1 MSHPHMSHQVLARKW
16 RPRSFQ
22 EMVGQTPVIQALIN
36 ALEQNR
42 LHHAYL
48 FTGTRGVGKTSLAR
62 LLAKCLNCESGVTA
76 NPCGQCANC
85 QAIEQGRFLDLQEI
99 DAASRTKVEDTRDL
113 LDNVQYAPTQGR
125 YKVYLIDEV
134 HMLSNHSFNALLKTL
149 EEPPPHV
156 KFLLATTDPQRLPVT
171 VLSRCLQFHLKNLSS
186 EQITQQLSHIL
197 EQEQIPY
204 DEKSALHYLAHAAQG
219 SMRDALSL
227 LDQAIAYGNGKIVTQ
242 EIKTLLGATEPEL
255 IIALLQALA
264 DRDAQQL
271 LTAVEELA
279 NSAADFPKALEELLS
294 LLHQITL
301 QQMIPALSNQTL
313 ITAQHLAKV
322 TELARTFTAEQVQ
335 LYYQMGLIGRRDLHL
350 APTARTGF
358 EMILLR
364 MLAMSPQALSTTSL
378 KQSSSQATP
387 AAKEPRL
394 FRTAAQPVAEAAPT
408 TAAIRANETS
418 ALPGI
423 AQAVSPQKSTPHADT
438 ATTPQATTTVMEHV
452 TANPAIAV
460 NSKTFDTWA
469 DLLPNLHLQGVAAMV
484 ASHCV
489 LVQKTTDE
497 IHLLLD
503 SPQTALLS
511 DAIKQRIATALE
523 QYFNHSMRLRI
534 EIGKPNTATPAILD
548 KHRQEQQQSA
558 AVAAIAADKHVQDL
572 MSQFNAQIIH
582 GSVETKE

>member
-1 MSHPHMSHQVLARKW
+1 MSHQVLARKW

-62 LLAKCLNCESGVTA
+62 LLAKCLNCEQGVTS
-76 NPCGQCANC
+76 NPCGQCGNC

-186 EQITQQLSHIL
+186 EQITQQLVHIL
-197 EQEQIPY
+197 DQEQIPY
-204 DEKSALHYLAHAAQG
+204 EIPGLNYLAHAAQG

-227 LDQAIAYGNGKIVTQ
+227 LDQSIAYGNGKIITQ
-242 EIKTLLGATEPEL
+242 EIKALLGATEPEL
-255 IIALLQALA
+255 IFALLSALA
-264 DRDAQQL
+264 DNSAPQL
-271 LTAVEELA
+271 LAAIEELS

-301 QQMIPALSNQTL
+301 QQIVPGLSNATT
-313 ITAQHLAKV
+313 TAAFDEQLSKMV
-322 TELARTFTAEQVQ
+322 ELAQKLTVEQVQ
-335 LYYQMGLIGRRDLHL
+335 LYYQIGLIGRRDLHL
-350 APTARTGF
+350 APTTRIGF

-364 MLAMSPQALSTTSL
+364 MLTMSPQALSTNVA
-378 KQSSSQATP
+378 KP
-387 AAKEPRL
+387 ALAEKEPRL
-394 FRTAAQPVAEAAPT
+394 FRTTAPAPT
-408 TAAIRANETS
+408 PTQATATVVAQAIPTKSTHTMTAASAQTLESHASTVIEQTAPNPPATS
-418 ALPGI
+418 TKP
-423 AQAVSPQKSTPHADT
+423 V
-438 ATTPQATTTVMEHV
+438 
-452 TANPAIAV
+452 
-460 NSKTFDTWA
+460 DTWA
-469 DLLPNLHLQGVAAMV
+469 ELLTNLNLQGAALMV
-484 ASHCV
+484 ASHCILAHQTV
-489 LVQKTTDE
+489 DE

-503 SPQTALLS
+503 SPQAPLLS
-511 DAIKQRIATALE
+511 DTIKQRMSLALE
-523 QYFNHSMRLRI
+523 QYFNHPVRLRI
-534 EIGKPNTATPAILD
+534 EIGKPTTATPAILD

-558 AVAAIAADKHVQDL
+558 AVAGIAADKHVQDL
-572 MSQFNAQIIH
+572 MSQFNAQIVH
-582 GSVETKE
+582 GSIVSKE